1 MFMRS
6 WKQLCAAA
14 VVVTLAAPAIA
25 QVNVEG
31 VRESIEDTVIRE
43 GESGQTRQSTPETQQ
58 PRREQPVER
67 ATTRAGQR
75 QGAQSQQLDD
85 AALASWVLAG
95 FESEQ
100 QISKT
105 VAEKTQ
111 NEKVKAFAQKTIEE
125 HAALAEKLRQVANAS
140 NPGQRSEGIR
150 RQPTATQ
157 NPRINQARPAAAQP
171 ITQPGQRGTQPGE
184 PTRQPA
190 QPGNARAQQG
200 QQSQNPAVALH
211 EEIAEKCAQ
220 ATVEGMRQAQPEQL
234 NEWYVGQSLIS
245 HMNMKA
251 TLEVLEPKA
260 SPQLKP
266 ILAEASQAVEQHL
279 QEAQQ
284 LMEELDQSQPESRPQ
299 SQPQS
304 QPEGQP

>member
-25 QVNVEG
+25 QVNVEE
-31 VRESIEDTVIRE
+31 VREAIDDTVIRE
-43 GESGQTRQSTPETQQ
+43 GEAGQTRQTPPQTQQ

-67 ATTRAGQR
+67 ATTQAGQR
-75 QGAQSQQLDD
+75 AGAQSQQLDD
-85 AALASWVLAG
+85 AALAAWVLAG
-95 FESEQ
+95 FEAEQ
-100 QISKT
+100 QISET
-105 VAEKTQ
+105 VAEKTN
-111 NEKVKAFAQKTIEE
+111 NEQVKAFAQMTIKE
-125 HAALAEKLRQVANAS
+125 HAALAEKLRQVAGGPSA
-140 NPGQRSEGIR
+140 GQRPEGIR
-150 RQPTATQ
+150 RQPTATV
-157 NPRINQARPAAAQP
+157 NPRGK
-171 ITQPGQRGTQPGE
+171 QPGQPRTQPGE

-190 QPGNARAQQG
+190 QPRNARFRGAQA
-200 QQSQNPAVALH
+200 SQNPAVSLH

-220 ATVEGMRQAQPEQL
+220 ATVEGMQQAQPEQL

-251 TLEVLEPKA
+251 TLEVLQPKA
-260 SPQLKP
+260 SPELKP
-266 ILAEASQAVEQHL
+266 ILAEASQAVEEHL

-284 LMEELDQSQPESRPQ
+284 LLEELNQSQPQSQSRPQ

-304 QPEGQP
+304 QPEGQPQQ